1 MNLNDLL
8 KFTVQQKA
16 SDLHLKPM
24 RPPLLRVEGR
34 LLPIKSA
41 PILPEEIQKMLL
53 EVLTPKQ
60 KAHLDEHLYVDFGYS
75 LPGVSRFRATVF
87 FQRGSLSAVFRR
99 IPFSFPSLDDWGLPP
114 VLAEICQVPQGLVLV
129 TGPTGSG
136 KSSTLAA
143 MIREIAEKRP
153 VHIVTVEDPIEFLF
167 KDALGAITQ
176 REVGDDTHS
185 FHQALRNTLR
195 QDPDVIMV
203 GEMRD
208 PETIMTAMTA
218 AETGH
223 LVLSTLHT
231 NNAPQTIDRILD
243 SFPEGQQRQ
252 IRIQLSQ
259 VLRAVV
265 SLLLVPR
272 CDQPGLIASVEILR
286 DNPRIQKLILEGNIT
301 EIGEEIEKSVSF
313 FKMQSMNQSL
323 MALVLNGVVKKE
335 EALKIT
341 SNPSELDMELRK
353 FLYAATKPVVSETEE
368 VSIADFM
375 EMGGE
380 HNTVPPQ
387 GEDMAEPLS
396 DFSKIVELQEVRK
409 LYEESRSK
417 HSAELTEKDEHIQR
431 LEEDLHQRDA
441 DIAELKEQLQAN
453 TQERE
458 KLKQQ
463 LAFNKNELE
472 QKIAR
477 LQERI
482 QQLSAPA
489 GATPAGGDKKTPS
502 GFFKKN

>member
-1 MNLNDLL
+1 MTLNDLL

-24 RPPLLRVEGR
+24 RPPLLRVEGK

-41 PILPEEIQKMLL
+41 PIPPEEIQKMLL

-75 LPGVSRFRATVF
+75 LPGVSRFRATMF
-87 FQRGSLSAVFRR
+87 FQRGSISAVFRR
-99 IPFSFPSLDDWGLPP
+99 IPFSFPSLEDWGLPP
-114 VLAEICQVPQGLVLV
+114 VLAELCQVNQGLVLV
-129 TGPTGSG
+129 TGPTGAG

-143 MIREIAEKRP
+143 MIREIAEKRS

-167 KDALGAITQ
+167 KDAMGAITQ

-252 IRIQLSQ
+252 VRIQLSQ
-259 VLRAVV
+259 VLKAVV

-272 CDQPGLIASVEILR
+272 MDQPGLIAAVEVLR
-286 DNPRIQKLILEGNIT
+286 DNPRIQKLILEGNVA

-323 MALVLNGVVKKE
+323 MALVLNGIVKKE
-335 EALKIT
+335 EALKAST
-341 SNPSELDMELRK
+341 NPSELDMELRK
-353 FLYAATKPVVSETEE
+353 FLFAATKPAPQETDEI
-368 VSIADFM
+368 SIADFM
-375 EMGGE
+375 EMGGGQSSSL
-380 HNTVPPQ
+380 PPQ

-396 DFSKIVELQEVRK
+396 DFSKIVELQEIRK
-409 LYEESRSK
+409 LYEDSRAK
-417 HSAELTEKDEHIQR
+417 HGAELGEKDEHIQR
-431 LEEDLHQRDA
+431 LEDDLRQREQDLN
-441 DIAELKEQLQAN
+441 ELREQLQAAS
-453 TQERE
+453 QERE

-463 LAFNKNELE
+463 ITFSKNEME

-482 QQLSAPA
+482 QQLSAPT
-489 GATPAGGDKKTPS
+489 GAAPAAGDKKTPS
-502 GFFKKN
+502 GFFKK